1 MKFALGIAAAALA
14 FGAAPAA
21 ALQDRGLDLTEFFS
35 GRTHGEGMLKVA
47 FRKPVRHIVDSV
59 GRRGSNGEFILV
71 DRIKEGDD
79 PVRERRWVMRAS
91 GPHGFTGTMTDAV
104 GPVRVSVSGPK
115 ATIRYK
121 MKGGI
126 SVDQQLT
133 LQRDG
138 KTMSNHV
145 TGKRLGIRVARL
157 EGTIRKLD

>member
-1 MKFALGIAAAALA
+1 MPALA
-14 FGAAPAA
+14 
-21 ALQDRGLDLTEFFS
+21 
-35 GRTHGEGMLKVA
+35 
-47 FRKPVRHIVDSV
+47 
-59 GRRGSNGEFILV
+59 
-71 DRIKEGDD
+71 
-79 PVRERRWVMRAS
+79 
-91 GPHGFTGTMTDAV
+91 
-104 GPVRVSVSGPK
+104 VRVSVSGPK